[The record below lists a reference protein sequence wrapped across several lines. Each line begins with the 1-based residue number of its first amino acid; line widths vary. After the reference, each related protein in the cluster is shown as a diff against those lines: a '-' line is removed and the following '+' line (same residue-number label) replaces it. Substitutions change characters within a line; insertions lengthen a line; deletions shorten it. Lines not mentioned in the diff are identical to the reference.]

1 MGDGKKILAVILGA
15 VFGFG
20 AVTAITRNFSN
31 SEEPE
36 KEIEQELPGKTKQE
50 ELFPLLAT
58 NVITTDIDESEIA
71 AYVEIPQG
79 NGYNWGP
86 NGLDLVSDG
95 YVYNNMAFQLSCG
108 SSDLFAYTG
117 FFDIHSYDIN
127 TSDFGTLDTRNS
139 FVILSDGSSKIYLK
153 DTYYIPITSNSLE
166 ILKEIYETNNVFSW
180 TDDVYFSLSFNG
192 RNYSAFCGSSTTLDE
207 EMTGRYEFSLA
218 EVEIKIIKA

>member
-1 MGDGKKILAVILGA
+1 MNDGKKILAVILGA
-15 VFGFG
+15 IFGFG
-20 AVTAITRNFSN
+20 AVAAITRNFSKE
-31 SEEPE
+31 EEPE
-36 KEIEQELPGKTKQE
+36 KEIEQEVPSNPNLD
-50 ELFPLLAT
+50 LFPLLAT
-58 NVITTDIDESEIA
+58 NIVTTDIDESEIA

-79 NGYNWGP
+79 DGYMWGQ

-95 YVYNNMAFQLSCG
+95 YVYNNMAFQLACW

-117 FFDIHSYDIN
+117 FFDIHSYDIA

-166 ILKEIYETNNVFSW
+166 ILKSIYETNNAFSW

-192 RNYSAFCGSSTTLDE
+192 RLCSAFCGSSTTLKE
-207 EMTGRYEFSLA
+207 EMSGCFEFSLA